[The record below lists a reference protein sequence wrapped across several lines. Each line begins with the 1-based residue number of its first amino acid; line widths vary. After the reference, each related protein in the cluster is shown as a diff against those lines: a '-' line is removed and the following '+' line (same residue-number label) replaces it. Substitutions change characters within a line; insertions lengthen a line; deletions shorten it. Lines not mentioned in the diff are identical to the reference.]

1 MLPTFKITIGK
12 DGEKP
17 VIVIYF
23 QGKRFRYYNGK
34 SIGVNLNSSDH
45 TRLLKAAFEIKLTQ
59 GWEPRRKVK
68 VRKAVKV
75 QEVLL
80 TDIITEAVLR
90 VDRAEYS
97 ATYKRDC
104 WKVLRLWKVFERTVS
119 TKGIA
124 ASEINNSHFEAFIRQ
139 EQWSYASQRVIK
151 STLSALLSKWK
162 KNALQD
168 IKIKRSKS
176 IMHKPID
183 NLQAVFSELKDY
195 NDNLYLACLLTYSC
209 LLRPHIECRLL
220 KWSDVNLEKGFI
232 SLSGKQNKSGRNRI
246 VPLQERVKAELT
258 LRLGEPDEYVLSRS
272 KTPYNTSYLSTLW
285 SRYRKYS
292 KKVGSQHTLYSL
304 RHSGSIKV
312 FEKTGSLLKLQQV
325 MGHSDMKVSLT
336 YLRGLEVKQ
345 LDVEDLPEL

>member
-1 MLPTFKITIGK
+1 MLPTFKISIGK
-12 DGEKP
+12 DGVKP
-17 VIVIYF
+17 VIVIHS
-23 QGKRFRYYNGK
+23 QGNRFRYYNGK

-45 TRLLKAAFEIKLTQ
+45 TDLLKAAFEIKLTQ
-59 GWEPRRKVK
+59 GWKPQ
-68 VRKAVKV
+68 RKAQATKAIKV
-75 QEVLL
+75 QEIFLSGV
-80 TDIITEAVLR
+80 IREAVNR
-90 VDRAEYS
+90 VDREDYS

-104 WKVLRLWKVFERTVS
+104 WKVLRLWEVFEKS
-119 TKGIA
+119 ISIQ
-124 ASEINNSHFEAFIRQ
+124 ASDIDNSHFEAFIKQ
-139 EQWSYASQRVIK
+139 GQWSFATQRVIK

-176 IMHKPID
+176 TMHKPIKKIHE
-183 NLQAVFSELKDY
+183 VFSELKDY
-195 NDNLYLACLLTYSC
+195 NENLYLACLLTYSC

-246 VPLQERVKAELT
+246 VPLTERVKTELT
-258 LRLGEPDEYVLSRS
+258 LRVGEQDEYVLSRT
-272 KTPYNTSYLSTLW
+272 KKPYNTSYLSTLW
-285 SRYRKYS
+285 SRYRHQS
-292 KKVGSQHTLYSL
+292 NKVGSEHTLYSF
-304 RHSGSIKV
+304 RHHGAIQV

-345 LDVEDLPEL
+345 LDVEDLPDL

>member
-1 MLPTFKITIGK
+1 MSEFRVTIGSLNGLPFVNVYVK
-12 DGEKP
+12 E
-17 VIVIYF
+17 V
-23 QGKRFRYYNGK
+23 RYRYWNAKKLGLE
-34 SIGVNLNSSDH
+34 ICASDNPI
-45 TRLLKAAFEIKLTQ
+45 LLKSAFEIELLK
-59 GWEPRRKVK
+59 GWRPTIKKSREKESVEYIR
-68 VRKAVKV
+68 
-75 QEVLL
+75 EV
-80 TDIITEAVLR
+80 INKRVLQICES
-90 VDRAEYS
+90 DYS

-104 WKVLRLWKVFERTVS
+104 KRVLKLWEEFETDDVGRKLTI
-119 TKGIA
+119 K
-124 ASEINNSHFEAFIRQ
+124 EIRITHFETFLKQQRWSFSTQRIIR
-139 EQWSYASQRVIK
+139 
-151 STLSALLSKWK
+151 STLSPLLRDWKESALKE
-162 KNALQD
+162 
-168 IKIKRSKS
+168 IKIKRVPSKL
-176 IMHKPID
+176 HKPIPK
-183 NLQAVFSELKDY
+183 LIEVFSELKDY
-195 NDNLYLACLLTYSC
+195 NENLYLACLLSYSC

-272 KTPYNTSYLSTLW
+272 KTPYNSSYLSTLW

-292 KKVGSQHTLYSL
+292 QKVGSEHTLYSF
-304 RHSGSIKV
+304 RHHGAINV